1 MFFKNDKKTNKNSV
15 NTAFKSTFI
24 FWGVTLF
31 INALFE
37 MVNNRPIISSSF
49 IILSVGLI
57 LFYSTE
63 QIANYFNKSKV

>member
-1 MFFKNDKKTNKNSV
+1 MFFKNDERINKKSV
-15 NTAFKSTFI
+15 NTAFQSTFI

-37 MVNNRPIISSSF
+37 MVNNRPLISSSF

-57 LFYSTE
+57 IFYSTE
-63 QIANYFNKSKV
+63 QIANYFNKRKV